1 MSAPLVPS
9 PLDYVGRRT
18 FSFYPPIRGAEPNVW
33 YLRSSSWSEVQVVN
47 AENATKLWLSRQYV
61 GGVSDRDAHLVVE
74 LTTQLDFAD
83 GSVAPHMKRII
94 EMPQHAE
101 ALTKPG
107 RKPRRGPAPVVG
119 IRTESPEPASTRLLA
134 KIGLGVVVLSVLSAL
149 AAALARM

>member
-18 FSFYPPIRGAEPNVW
+18 FSFYPPIRGAAPNVW
-33 YLRSSSWSEVQVVN
+33 YLRTSSWSEVQVVN
-47 AENATKLWLSRQYV
+47 AESALKLWLSRQYV

-74 LTTQLDFAD
+74 LTTELDFAN
-83 GSVAPHMKRII
+83 GSVAPHVTRVI

-101 ALTKPG
+101 QPKPG
-107 RKPRRGPAPVVG
+107 RKRRRGPALVVG
-119 IRTESPEPASTRLLA
+119 IRTESPEPGSTRLLA
-134 KIGLGVVVLSVLSAL
+134 KIGLGVVVLCVLSAL